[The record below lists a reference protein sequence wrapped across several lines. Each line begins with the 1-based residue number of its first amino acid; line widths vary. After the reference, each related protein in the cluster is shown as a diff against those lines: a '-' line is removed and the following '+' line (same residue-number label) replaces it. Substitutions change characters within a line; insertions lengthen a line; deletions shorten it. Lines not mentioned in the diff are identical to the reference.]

1 MKKKKVLSTTRKEI
15 KINVSLHPGEVLA
28 EELTERG
35 EVKSAFAMRIGM
47 YPSHFSN
54 LLKGKRDVSAS
65 IAVKL
70 EEELKVPAEFWLG
83 LQMDYD
89 LLHERERQHGLAEH

>member
-1 MKKKKVLSTTRKEI
+1 MRQS
-15 KINVSLHPGEVLA
+15 KIISSSGSNIELNILLHPGEVLSN
-28 EELTERG
+28 ELEARG
-35 EVKSAFAMRIGM
+35 EVKSAFAMRLGL

-54 LLKGKRDVSAS
+54 LLKGKRDISAS

-70 EEELKVPAEFWLG
+70 EKELSIPAEFWLG

-89 LLHERERQHGLAEH
+89 LQIEREKLRAA